1 MKFMEPD
8 ERRLQELQH
17 ERSLV
22 IIKPD
27 AVARHLVGEVLTR
40 FERKGLKIAALKLV
54 WPSDELAGEHYVVT
68 EEWLESSGQRTYDG
82 YVDRGIE
89 PPMEPR
95 DLALNTRRKLMETL
109 TAGPVVVMVLEGAH
123 VIEVV
128 RKLRGTTNP
137 LQAEVGTLGF
147 DYSLESYEVSD
158 AGDWA
163 VKNIIHGSDSPENA
177 QREIALW
184 FKPEEIVD
192 YETAITEVA
201 YTKNWYPKHKQQQ

>member
-1 MKFMEPD
+1 MKYMQPD
-8 ERRLQELQH
+8 EQRLQELRH

-27 AVARHLVGEVLTR
+27 AVARHLVGEVLGR
-40 FERKGLKIAALKLV
+40 FERKGLKIAALKLL
-54 WPSDELAGEHYVVT
+54 WPTDEIASDHYTVT

-82 YVDRGIE
+82 YVTRGIE
-89 PPMEPR
+89 PPMDAR

-109 TAGPVVVMVLEGAH
+109 TAGPVVH

-137 LQAEVGTLGF
+137 LEAAVGTIGF
-147 DYSLESYEVSD
+147 DFSLESYEVSD

-163 VKNIIHGSDSPENA
+163 IKNIIHGSDSPDSAE
-177 QREIALW
+177 REIGLW
-184 FKPEEIVD
+184 FTPEEIVS

-201 YTKNWYPKHKQQQ
+201 YTKNWYPKNKKS